1 MLLYPMALTAVH
13 CLLQDRVSLR
23 QTSKLLFGCVS
34 FGGICLTYPMAPSER
49 RLIPSLARRPAL
61 TQLHFVQTDE
71 KPLRKRDFKTLI
83 NRLGNAPTNSRYSST
98 FAKKHPTRD
107 LLQQVCS

>member
-1 MLLYPMALTAVH
+1 MALTAGH
-13 CLLQDRVSLR
+13 CILQDRVSLR

-34 FGGICLTYPMAPSER
+34 FGGIRLTYPMAPSDR

-61 TQLHFVQTDE
+61 TQLHFVQTDD

-83 NRLGNAPTNSRYSST
+83 SRLGNAPTNSRYPSKLAMMHLT
-98 FAKKHPTRD
+98 LNFRA
-107 LLQQVCS
+107 